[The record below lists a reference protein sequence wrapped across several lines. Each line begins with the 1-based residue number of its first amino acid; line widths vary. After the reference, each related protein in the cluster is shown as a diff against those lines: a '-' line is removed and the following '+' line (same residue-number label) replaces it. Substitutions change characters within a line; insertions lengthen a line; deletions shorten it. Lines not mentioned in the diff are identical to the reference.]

1 MRKSWPPIVAMVVA
15 ASSAIAD
22 DALPVQA
29 AGALRRAVSFFTQ
42 KVASHG
48 GYVYRYSADL
58 VKREGEGQTGPD
70 TVWVQPP
77 GTPAVGMTY
86 LDAYERTGEAYLL
99 DAAKAAGEC
108 LLQGQLRSGAWTASI
123 EFAPEARKKVAY
135 RVDPPRQK
143 RAFNWSTF
151 DDDKSQSAIRFLSR
165 LDKALDFQDARVH
178 EAITFA
184 LDAVLKVQFPNGAWP
199 QGFQEFPDPA
209 KYPVLRAGYL
219 SAPQR

>member
-1 MRKSWPPIVAMVVA
+1 MRKSWLPIVAMVVA
-15 ASSAIAD
+15 ASSAMAD

-29 AGALRRAVSFFTQ
+29 AGALRRAVIFFTQ

-58 VKREGEGQTGPD
+58 AKREGEGKTGPD

-77 GTPAVGMTY
+77 GTPAVGMAY
-86 LDAYERTGEAYLL
+86 LDAYERTGNAYLL

-108 LLQGQLRSGAWTASI
+108 LIQGQLRSGAWNASI

-135 RVDPPRQK
+135 RVDPPPKK
-143 RAFNWSTF
+143 RAFNRSTF

-165 LDKALDFQDARVH
+165 LDKALDPTSVRASAHVAAMDAARPGR
-178 EAITFA
+178 ARGRW
-184 LDAVLKVQFPNGAWP
+184 DAPRTPKPMRPGART
-199 QGFQEFPDPA
+199 
-209 KYPVLRAGYL
+209 LRTRCCQKN
-219 SAPQR
+219 SR